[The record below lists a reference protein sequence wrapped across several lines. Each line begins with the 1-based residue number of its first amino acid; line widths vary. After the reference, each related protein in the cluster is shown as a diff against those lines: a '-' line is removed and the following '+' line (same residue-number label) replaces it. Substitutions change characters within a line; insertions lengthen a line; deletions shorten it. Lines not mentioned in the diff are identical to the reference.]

1 MKCLATSETHEIK
14 SFEFLVSLVIW
25 YNLLFVVNILSKSFQ
40 TEDMDIDV
48 DIDIVQFKGLVYY
61 SQKYR
66 DPGFEKT
73 KSTAKL
79 TATSMEIEI
88 VFPKQGAQ
96 QSKEKDGM
104 VKIQGSARLLHEEKF
119 RVDYFIQII
128 DQALYLLGTRFK

>member
-1 MKCLATSETHEIK
+1 MKCLATSETHEIR

-25 YNLLFVVNILSKSFQ
+25 YNLFFVGNILSKSFQ

-48 DIDIVQFKGLVYY
+48 DIDIAQFKGLVHY

-79 TATSMEIEI
+79 IATSMDIEV
-88 VFPKQGAQ
+88 VFPKQGVQ
-96 QSKEKDGM
+96 
-104 VKIQGSARLLHEEKF
+104 
-119 RVDYFIQII
+119 
-128 DQALYLLGTRFK
+128 